1 VHPIAFHLGPLTIHW
16 YGIMIAVAFLV
27 GLWTASLR
35 ARREHIPGERIADI
49 VLWLMVG
56 AIFGARVVYVTTYW
70 KDEFAGQPWW
80 EIFMIQNGGL
90 VYYGGL
96 IGAIIAGFIYIRWKK
111 LPLWKTA
118 DVLAPSIALG
128 SFFGRIGCF
137 LNGCCFGRPTTL
149 PWAVRFP
156 MHSYAW
162 DTQFQQGLIG
172 PNARMLPVHPT
183 ELYDCVNNFLL
194 FLLLA
199 WLFRRK
205 KFDGQVFA
213 TYLIGCAITRTF
225 MEYFRGDYPRDHIHY
240 VLGYGLT
247 PGMLVSIPIFI
258 VGLALGAILSHRKHA
273 VVKQDA

>member
-1 VHPIAFHLGPLTIHW
+1 VHPIAFHLGSLTIHW

-35 ARREHIPGERIADI
+35 APRENIPGERIADI

-56 AIFGARVVYVTTYW
+56 AILGARVVYVTTYW

-96 IGAIIAGFIYIRWKK
+96 IGAVVAAFIYIRLKK

-128 SFFGRIGCF
+128 NFFGRIGCF
-137 LNGCCFGRPTTL
+137 LNGCCFGRPTHV
-149 PWAVRFP
+149 PWAVQFP
-156 MHSYAW
+156 IHSYAW
-162 DTQFQQGLIG
+162 STQLQQGLIG
-172 PNARMLPVHPT
+172 SSASTLPVHPT
-183 ELYDCVNNFLL
+183 ELYDSLDNLL
-194 FLLLA
+194 LYFLLA

-205 KFDGQVFA
+205 KFDGQIFS
-213 TYLIGCAITRTF
+213 TYLIGYAVTRTI
-225 MEYFRGDYPRDHIHY
+225 MECFRGDYPADHIHH
-240 VLGYGLT
+240 LLNFSLT
-247 PGMLVSIPIFI
+247 PGMLVSIPTFI
-258 VGLALGAILSHRKHA
+258 VGLALGLILSQRRQALAK
-273 VVKQDA
+273 

>member
-1 VHPIAFHLGPLTIHW
+1 
-16 YGIMIAVAFLV
+16 MIAVAFLV

-35 ARREHIPGERIADI
+35 APRENIPGERIADI

-56 AIFGARVVYVTTYW
+56 AILGARVVYVTTYW
-70 KDEFAGQPWW
+70 KDEFAGQPFW

-96 IGAIIAGFIYIRWKK
+96 IGATVAGFIYIRWKK

-128 SFFGRIGCF
+128 NFFGRIGCF
-137 LNGCCFGRPTTL
+137 LNGCCYGHPTHV
-149 PWAVRFP
+149 PWAVQFP
-156 MHSYAW
+156 NQSYAW
-162 DTQFQQGLIG
+162 AQQYQEGLVG
-172 PNARMLPVHPT
+172 KNAPSLPVHPT
-183 ELYDCVNNFLL
+183 EIYDAVNNFLL
-194 FLLLA
+194 YLLLA

-213 TYLIGCAITRTF
+213 TYLIGYAITRTF

-240 VLGYGLT
+240 GLT

-258 VGLALGAILSHRKHA
+258 IGLGLGAILSHRKLA
-273 VVKQDA
+273 KGA